1 MSDILEGLNPK
12 QKEAVT
18 YIGSPL
24 LLLAGAG
31 SGKTRVLTHR
41 AAYFIEQKLATPDQ
55 ILLLTFTN
63 KAAEEMKQRMSKL
76 LVDIKTKK
84 AGLPTKT
91 AKEAGLPAKSAQ
103 LTAGTFHSFC
113 CRVLRSDGHYLGI
126 DRKFVIYDSSDQEAL
141 VKSSLADL
149 NLSSK
154 EFKPSTIMYFIEAAK
169 NSYQTP
175 SDMIAQSHG
184 FFQEYASKVYQVY
197 QKKLQEYQA
206 LDFNDLLFKA
216 VQLFIE
222 HPEVLDKYQDIYR
235 YILVDE
241 YQDTNQIQ
249 YLLTKLLAQKYHQ
262 ITAVG
267 DASQA
272 IYGWRGADYKNLINF
287 VTDFKDTKTINLEQ
301 NYRSTQI
308 ILDAANAVIS
318 KNISHP
324 VLNLFTKKQSTD
336 KIKLFEAS
344 SEVSEAEFIAQKIKF
359 IQDNMR
365 IPLRDIAV
373 LYRMNAQSRVLEE
386 AFLKYSIPY
395 VLIGGIRFYER
406 AEVKD
411 ILAMMRFADNRSD
424 KVSLDRIGK
433 TFGKRRLAVF
443 LEKLENINLDSL
455 NTLEILESLVTSS
468 GYLDRYDPKDE
479 DDQKKIENIKE
490 LKSVA
495 STFPVLDDFLENI
508 TLVQQEFSLQE
519 KNKKKENRD
528 GVRLMTLHGAKGLE
542 FEVVFLVGFEEGILP
557 HSRCLIDEAEVE
569 EERRLCYVGITRA
582 KDYLYI
588 SYATQRLYFG
598 KSSLNEPSRFLADIP
613 VNLVELEEQLEIV
626 KDYRHRK
633 SKSDDDLI
641 YDPDIY

>member
-1 MSDILEGLNPK
+1 MSDILEGLNPQ
-12 QKEAVT
+12 QKEAVIH
-18 YIGSPL
+18 IGSPL

-63 KAAEEMKQRMSKL
+63 KAAEEMKNRMSKL
-76 LVDIKTKK
+76 L
-84 AGLPTKT
+84 
-91 AKEAGLPAKSAQ
+91 AGLPAKSVQ

-113 CRVLRSDGHYLGI
+113 CRVLRADGRHLGI
-126 DRKFVIYDSSDQEAL
+126 DPQFIIYDSNDQEDLIKSCL
-141 VKSSLADL
+141 VEIGL
-149 NLSSK
+149 NPR
-154 EFKPSTIMYFIEAAK
+154 EFKASSIQYFIEEAK
-169 NSYQTP
+169 NSFQTP
-175 SDMIAQSHG
+175 EDMASQVNG
-184 FFQEYASKVYQVY
+184 FWQEYAAKVYRLY
-197 QKKLQEYQA
+197 QKKLDEYQA
-206 LDFNDLLFKA
+206 LDFNDLLFKT
-216 VQLFIE
+216 VHLFSE
-222 HPEVLDKYQDIYR
+222 YPKVLEKYQDKYR
-235 YILVDE
+235 FILVDE

-249 YLLTKLLAQKYHQ
+249 YLLTKLLAQKYKQ
-262 ITAVG
+262 ITVVG
-267 DASQA
+267 DASQS
-272 IYGWRGADYKNLINF
+272 IYGWRGANFKNLMNL
-287 VTDFKDTKTINLEQ
+287 VSDFKDTKIINLEQ

-318 KNISHP
+318 KNTSHP
-324 VLNLFTKKQSTD
+324 VLKLFTNKKSSD
-336 KIKLFEAS
+336 KIKLFEAD
-344 SEVSEAEFIAQKIKF
+344 SEVAEAEFIAQKIKF
-359 IQDNMR
+359 IQDVQR
-365 IPLRDIAV
+365 IPLRNIAV

-386 AFLKYSIPY
+386 AFLKYNIPY

-411 ILAMMRFADNRSD
+411 ILAMMRFANNRHD
-424 KVSLDRIGK
+424 KVSSDRLRK
-433 TFGKRRLAVF
+433 TFGKRRLDTFMVH
-443 LEKLENINLDSL
+443 LKDIDLKQMSSLD
-455 NTLEILESLVTSS
+455 ILESLVTTS

-495 STFPVLDDFLENI
+495 STFPKLNGFLENI
-508 TLVQQEFSLQE
+508 ALVQQEYSLQE

-542 FEVVFLVGFEEGILP
+542 FEAVFLVGFEEGILP
-557 HSRCLIDEAEVE
+557 HSRCLIDESEVE

-588 SYATQRLYFG
+588 TYASQRLYFG

-613 VNLVELEEQLEIV
+613 QDLVEIDESIITR
-626 KDYRHRK
+626 DYRH
-633 SKSDDDLI
+633 SKKRDDDDGLI

>member
-1 MSDILEGLNPK
+1 MPDILEGLNS
-12 QKEAVT
+12 QQQEAVT
-18 YIGSPL
+18 HTGSPL

-41 AAYFIEQKLATPDQ
+41 AAYFIQQKIATPDQ

-63 KAAEEMKQRMSKL
+63 KAAEEMKTRLSKL
-76 LVDIKTKK
+76 LSSDIYNLRSKIFF
-84 AGLPTKT
+84 
-91 AKEAGLPAKSAQ
+91 
-103 LTAGTFHSFC
+103 AGTFHSFC
-113 CRVLRSDGHYLGI
+113 CKVLRLDGHHLGI
-126 DRKFVIYDSSDQEAL
+126 DPKFVIYDSNDQEDLIKMSL
-141 VKSSLADL
+141 VDL
-149 NLSSK
+149 NLNPK
-154 EFKPSTIMYFIEAAK
+154 EFKPSSIMYFIEAAK
-169 NSYQTP
+169 NSFQTP
-175 SDMIAQSHG
+175 KDMIDQAHG
-184 FFQEYASKVYQVY
+184 FWQEYAAKVYQVY
-197 QKKLQEYQA
+197 QKKLTEYRA
-206 LDFNDLLFKA
+206 LDFNDLLFKT
-216 VQLFIE
+216 VQLFID
-222 HPEVLDKYQDIYR
+222 HPKVLEKYQDIYR
-235 YILVDE
+235 FILVDE

-249 YLLTKLLAQKYHQ
+249 YLLTKLLAQKYRQ

-272 IYGWRGADYKNLINF
+272 IYGWRGADFKNLMNL
-287 VTDFKDTKTINLEQ
+287 VNDFKNTKIINLEQ

-318 KNISHP
+318 KNTSHP
-324 VLNLFTKKQSTD
+324 VLKLFTNKKSED
-336 KIKLFEAS
+336 KIRLFEAD
-344 SEVSEAEFIAQKIKF
+344 SEISEAEFIAQKIKF
-359 IQDNMR
+359 IQDNQK
-365 IPLRDIAV
+365 IPLRHIAV

-411 ILAMMRFADNRSD
+411 ILAMIRFADNPHD
-424 KVSLDRIGK
+424 KVSSDRLGK
-433 TFGKRRLAVF
+433 IFGKRRLGTF
-443 LEKLENINLDSL
+443 MGHLKNIDIDQMTS
-455 NTLEILESLVTSS
+455 LEILESLVTNS

-495 STFPVLDDFLENI
+495 STFIKLDDFLENI
-508 TLVQQEFSLQE
+508 SLVQQEYSLQE

-557 HSRCLIDEAEVE
+557 HSRCLVDDTEVE

-588 SYATQRLYFG
+588 TYASQRLYFG

-613 VNLVELEEQLEIV
+613 NDLVELEESTEII
-626 KDYRHRK
+626 KDYRHHK
-633 SKSDDDLI
+633 PESDDDLY